1 MRQGMSAA
9 LWLVALLLCMNL
21 AGARAHA
28 ASYDNSYLKGGYSFL
43 LNRWTATA
51 NDFEDG
57 VVGRLNFDGAGGAT
71 GAFEQMQGGTR
82 ITNTLSGTYSVSA
95 NGSGSMTLT
104 NPQGNTVDLAFAL
117 NSVAN
122 HLAMDMQLMTTVVAS
137 GFELF
142 TGTAVLQSAGP
153 VTFTN
158 SYLKGRY
165 THLANR
171 WVRGSDAA
179 TLSVDTFDGIG
190 NMKFSY
196 VRVKG
201 STVTKGKG
209 TGTYVVNPDG
219 TALLTVVYSNGS
231 SDQVA
236 LVLNSV
242 EDTVAKG
249 FQFLLMTPTGR
260 DMVNSGNAFL
270 Q

>member
-1 MRQGMSAA
+1 MRQRMSGT
-9 LWLVALLLCMNL
+9 LWLVALLLCMSL
-21 AGARAHA
+21 AGAPAHA
-28 ASYDNSYLKGGYSFL
+28 ASYDNSYLNGGYSFL
-43 LNRWTATA
+43 LNRWIATA
-51 NDFEDG
+51 RDYEDG
-57 VVGRLNFDGAGGAT
+57 VVGLLNFDGVGMVT
-71 GAFEQMQGGTR
+71 GSFEQMQGGIL

-104 NPQGNTVDLAFAL
+104 NPQGNTVELAFAM
-117 NSVAN
+117 NTVAN
-122 HLAMDMQLMTTVVAS
+122 KVALDMQLMTTFVAS

-153 VTFTN
+153 ITFTN

-179 TLSVDTFDGIG
+179 TLSVDTFDGVG

-201 STVTKGKG
+201 SSVAKGKG
-209 TGTYVVNPDG
+209 TGTYAVNPDG
-219 TALLTVVYSNGS
+219 TALMTVVYSNGS

-242 EDTVAKG
+242 EGTVAKG